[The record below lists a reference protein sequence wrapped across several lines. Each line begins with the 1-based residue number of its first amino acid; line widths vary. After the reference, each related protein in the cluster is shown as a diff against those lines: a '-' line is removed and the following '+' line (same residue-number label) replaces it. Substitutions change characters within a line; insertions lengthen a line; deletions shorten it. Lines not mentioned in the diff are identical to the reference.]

1 MRGEREQAAVLG
13 GFLKD
18 PRSGHAQAGLDRVAD
33 PLRLFA
39 KIRPGVVPHHV
50 TRYRRIAATPP
61 NPRRRSWP
69 SSESF
74 EMSSTEGPMPSAG
87 APGAA
92 INARCPA
99 PGSAPPSLRP

>member
-61 NPRRRSWP
+61 NARRRRWP

-74 EMSSTEGPMPSAG
+74 EMRSTDVPMPSAVPLRSSIQYPVSTT
-87 APGAA
+87 AD
-92 INARCPA
+92 
-99 PGSAPPSLRP
+99 APPYF